1 VTPGNLIVS
10 KKRNR
15 VENFESQPTMKKK
28 KKKIEEEDEDVE
40 IKYVSQEASEEIME
54 IEEMFEEPK
63 KKKKTYSKKEK
74 LKDQVDLEEKKL
86 LSEFSYV
93 SFYFNFNFLICFDF
107 FDFL

>member
-1 VTPGNLIVS
+1 LVLS
-10 KKRNR
+10 KKRIR
-15 VENFESQPTMKKK
+15 VENMENEKQLKKK
-28 KKKIEEEDEDVE
+28 KKKIEVDDDDDE

-54 IEEMFEEPK
+54 IVDMYEEPK
-63 KKKKTYSKKEK
+63 RKKKSTSKKEK

-93 SFYFNFNFLICFDF
+93 SFYFNFNILICFDF